1 VLTKQNLPFPNV
13 VVRGPRLITKA
24 NIGSVSSSSNELA
37 QIKRG
42 TLSR

>member
-1 VLTKQNLPFPNV
+1 VHEAEPALPNV
-13 VVRGPRLITKA
+13 VVRAPRLITKA
-24 NIGSVSSSSNELA
+24 NIGSVSSWSNELA